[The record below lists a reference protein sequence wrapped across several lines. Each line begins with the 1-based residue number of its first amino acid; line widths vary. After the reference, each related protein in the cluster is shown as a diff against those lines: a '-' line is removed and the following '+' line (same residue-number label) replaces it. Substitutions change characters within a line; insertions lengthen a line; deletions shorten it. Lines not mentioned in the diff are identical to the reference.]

1 VVKISNLAQG
11 ETMAK
16 TAKTIFWILLALFI
30 VAYIFRQ
37 LSWT

>member
-1 VVKISNLAQG
+1 MTSKNKKIENLQVFIKWVVL
-11 ETMAK
+11 
-16 TAKTIFWILLALFI
+16 ILLAMVL

>member
-1 VVKISNLAQG
+1 
-11 ETMAK
+11 MAK
-16 TAKTIFWILLALFI
+16 TAKIIFWILLALFI